1 MVSGIEKWGHS
12 RVTPSSYATR
22 KKQMIGFSIK
32 WAMGMY
38 QGGLFPPPL
47 LLFPFN
53 GRGRDKLGCWSQ
65 NILKGSLLDQAQRG
79 PSKPSILSSPPW
91 EANQQQEKKRQILLQ
106 VSRQTLIQRYSS
118 VFGLEN
124 FLLGQSWEIFGKGE
138 QKCLKLLI
146 QLISSNSLSPPFAS
160 AMYKTNPIS
169 IGPIA
174 QTQPCSLAK

>member
-1 MVSGIEKWGHS
+1 
-12 RVTPSSYATR
+12 
-22 KKQMIGFSIK
+22 MIGFSIK

-47 LLFPFN
+47 LLFPFH
-53 GRGRDKLGCWSQ
+53 GRARDKLGCWSQ

-91 EANQQQEKKRQILLQ
+91 EANQQQEKKKADPAPGFEADFN
-106 VSRQTLIQRYSS
+106 SEIQFSIWPRKLPP
-118 VFGLEN
+118 GTKLGN
-124 FLLGQSWEIFGKGE
+124 FWQRRTKM
-138 QKCLKLLI
+138 KLLI

-160 AMYKTNPIS
+160 AIYKTIPIS